1 MTYALLKSIKLTRPR
16 MGAGVSRMSLGL
28 RGILALCLVAA
39 FACPAEPVHAA
50 TSASI
55 AIEGDHFVR
64 AGRPHQIISGSMDF
78 QRIPRGYWQDRLR
91 KARAMGLNTITT
103 YVYWNALEA
112 QPGRFDF
119 SGDNDVATFVRMAQ
133 REGLDV
139 IVRPGPYVCAEWE
152 AGGLPAWLYADPHL
166 RVRTRDPKFLQRVE
180 QYFGRLGQELSPLMA
195 AHGGPIIAVQVENE
209 YGSYGDDRSYMEDI
223 HQALIRAG
231 LGTNL
236 MFTSDGADG
245 LQHDA
250 LPGVLAVVNF
260 GTGDASKAFGAL
272 KAFRPGQPMMAGE
285 YWDGWFDQ
293 WGVAHVHTDAD
304 AQARELAWMLA
315 QGYSVNIYMFEGGT
329 TFGFMNGANFH
340 DDATDHYAPETT
352 SYDYD
357 AVLDEAGRPTP
368 KFASFRAA
376 IAKATGATPPPLP
389 APTPFMAPPAFA
401 LGEHASLWDNL
412 PAPIAVDTP
421 QSMEQ
426 FGQNYGYILYR
437 TELDGPAA
445 GKLYLGEVRDYAAVY
460 VDQKLIGTVD
470 RRLKQVGVPITLD
483 AGRHRIDVL
492 VENTG
497 RINYGPRLADGRAG
511 LVDPVLLDGK
521 ELHGWQV
528 YPLPM
533 SSVAAIRGWTT
544 QPVNGPAFHRGS
556 FQASQPADT
565 FLDVSELGKGLLW
578 VNGHHLGRIWD
589 IGPQQSLYLPGPW
602 VKQGDNAVVAFD
614 LQTPN
619 QPSLRGLTHALW
631 SNPAAQATE

>member
-1 MTYALLKSIKLTRPR
+1 
-16 MGAGVSRMSLGL
+16 MSLGL
-28 RGILALCLVAA
+28 RGILAICLVGAL
-39 FACPAEPVHAA
+39 ACPVEEVHAA
-50 TSASI
+50 TSATI
-55 AIEGDHFVR
+55 TIEGDHFVR
-64 AGRPHQIISGSMDF
+64 AGKPHQIISGSMDF
-78 QRIPRGYWQDRLR
+78 QRIPRAYWQDRLR

-103 YVYWNALEA
+103 YVYWNALEP
-112 QPGRFDF
+112 QHGSFDF
-119 SGDNDVATFVRMAQ
+119 SGNNDVAAFVHMAQ

-152 AGGLPAWLYADPHL
+152 AGGFPGWLYADPHL
-166 RVRTRDPKFLQRVE
+166 RVRTRDPKFLQLVD
-180 QYFGRLGQELSPLMA
+180 QYFQRLGKELAPLMA

-209 YGSYGDDRSYMEDI
+209 YGSYGDDRTYMEDI

-245 LQHDA
+245 LAHDA

-260 GTGDASKAFGAL
+260 GPGDAKSAFGKL

-293 WGVAHVHTDAD
+293 WGVQHVHTDAD
-304 AQARELAWMLA
+304 VQARELEWMLA

-340 DDATDHYAPETT
+340 DDSTDHYTPETS

-357 AVLDEAGRPTP
+357 AVLDEAGRPKP
-368 KFASFRAA
+368 KFAKFREV

-389 APTPFMAPPAFA
+389 SPTSIIELPAFA
-401 LGEHASLWDNL
+401 LTEHASLWDNL
-412 PAPIAVDTP
+412 PAPIAVDAP

-437 TELDGPAA
+437 TELSGPAA

-460 VDQKLIGTVD
+460 VDKQLIGTVD
-470 RRLKQVGVPITLD
+470 RRLKQVDVSIALD
-483 AGRHRIDVL
+483 AGRHTIDVL

-511 LVDPVLLDGK
+511 LVDPVLLNGN

-533 SSVAAIRGWTT
+533 SSPEAIHGWST
-544 QPVNGPAFHRGS
+544 QSVSGPAFHRGNLH
-556 FQASQPADT
+556 AAKPADT
-565 FLDVSELGKGLLW
+565 FLDVSAFGKGVLW
-578 VNGHHLGRIWD
+578 VNGHNLGRMWD

-614 LQTPN
+614 LQTPK
-619 QPSLRGLTHALW
+619 QASLRGLTQALW
-631 SNPAAQATE
+631 SNPPAQVSE